1 MSLVDMLNSDA
12 LVKKSKPFVLITLMP
27 VFYKVEAGLIL
38 FSANLRDTR
47 DLWSVSIP
55 ATSIKQ

>member
-12 LVKKSKPFVLITLMP
+12 LIEKSKTFVLITLMA
-27 VFYKVEAGLIL
+27 VFYKVKAGLIL
-38 FSANLRDTR
+38 LSANLKDTR

-55 ATSIKQ
+55 VTSVKQ

>member
-1 MSLVDMLNSDA
+1 MLNSDA